1 MDSTEDTRKGLIAW
15 FARNSVAANLL
26 MLCIILLGLYTAF
39 DIRKQMFPQIEINWI
54 NVNIVYRGAAPQD
67 VEEAI
72 TVKLEE
78 ALASV
83 QGIKRLIT
91 RSNRGSASASIE
103 VMEEYEAQEVL
114 DEVKTA
120 VDSISSFPDGM
131 ERPMISRVKYRQEV
145 MYVSLFGDLNNF
157 DLKRMG
163 EEIYN
168 ELRALP
174 DVSIVDYYSGANY
187 EIAIEVSRDKLH
199 EYGFTFTE
207 IAQAV
212 RNWSTNQSAGQIRA
226 EDGFI
231 SVRVE
236 NQAYIGE
243 EFERLPLRTME
254 DGTTILLG
262 DVASVNDGFE
272 EGINYTKLDGH
283 NAVTFFIGATKDQS
297 ITDVSATVHE
307 YLAER
312 NQSLP
317 AGLHLTSWVD
327 LTYYLNGRLNMMLS
341 NMFWGGLLVF
351 GILALFLRMKL
362 AMWVMLG
369 LPVSFLGALMLL
381 PLSWVDVTI
390 NVGSLFAF
398 IMVLG
403 VVVDDAIV
411 IGESVHT
418 EIESKGQSIDN
429 VIRGAQKVA
438 TPATF
443 GVLTTCA
450 AFLPMV
456 LESGPMSAFPNA
468 IGYVVVLCLLFSL
481 VESKLIL
488 PAHLAHMKPVP
499 SDHKGGDHKGG
510 DQKGVNKQGIVTRV
524 QNAVSQTLQ
533 SFIDKRYTPA
543 LKWSLH
549 HRYIIMALFTAAIFI
564 TVGMFAGGLLKFVGT
579 PKVPHDFAVLKFE
592 MNPSTP
598 EQHTLDALF
607 AYDSMINA
615 VEADIQR
622 EFGQPM
628 IDKVYVSLQSR
639 TSAEIQ
645 AKLVDPEDRP
655 MDTFGLSARWRE
667 QLPKISGLKSLT
679 IVDNVPMGDATN
691 NGDVSFRIVGPN
703 LAELRL
709 ASADIREALAK
720 KEGVYE
726 IQDSEEQGVHE
737 ARFQLKPVAYSLG
750 LTNADVANQ
759 AAFSL
764 YGIEAQRIVRD
775 SEEIRVMVRYPES
788 ERNVLSAVEEV
799 LINTPAGSKVPL
811 REVADIELVD
821 GVNQIYRED
830 GQRAITVWATLDFS
844 KTQPV
849 TVAKELRASVF
860 SDIERQYP
868 KVSIEESGSLKEEMD
883 TFVDFFVNVAIILM
897 MIYVLL
903 ALPLRSYS
911 QPLMIMS
918 VIPFGIIGAIWG
930 HMIMGYDFS
939 SLSLFGIFATIGVV
953 VNDSLVLVDFVN
965 GARARGETL
974 HNAVIQAGRRRFRAV
989 ILTSLTT
996 FIGLL
1001 PIMFESSLQAK
1012 IVIPMAISLAYGVLF
1027 ATFVTLLLVPILYL
1041 VMHDI
1046 GYIRRKLGAWFFPY
1060 RSQKGSSEHYS

>member
-1 MDSTEDTRKGLIAW
+1 MESVDDTRKGIIAW

-26 MLCIILLGLYTAF
+26 MVVIVLVGLYSALTLQ
-39 DIRKQMFPQIEINWI
+39 KQMFPQIEINWI
-54 NVNIVYRGAAPQD
+54 NINITYRGAAPQD

-103 VMEEYEAQEVL
+103 VMDEYDAQEVL

-131 ERPMISRVKYRQEV
+131 ERPRVSRVKYRQEV
-145 MYVSLFGDLNNF
+145 MYVSLYGDLNNF

-163 EEIYN
+163 EEIYS
-168 ELRALP
+168 ELRSLP
-174 DVSIVDYYSGANY
+174 DISIVDYYSGSNY
-187 EIAIEVSRDKLH
+187 EIAIEVSRDKLY
-199 EYGFTFTE
+199 EYGLTFE
-207 IAQAV
+207 GIAQAV

-226 EDGFI
+226 QDGFI

-243 EFERLPLRTME
+243 EFERLPLRTLE

-272 EGINYTKLDGH
+272 EGINYTKLNGH
-283 NAVTFFIGATKDQS
+283 NAVTFFVGATKDQS
-297 ITDVSATVHE
+297 ITDVSQTVKD
-307 YLAER
+307 YIAER

-317 AGLHLTSWVD
+317 AGVHLAPWVD

-351 GILALFLRMKL
+351 GILALFLRIKL

-369 LPVSFLGALMLL
+369 LPVSFLGAMMLL
-381 PLSWVDVTI
+381 PMSWVDVTI

-411 IGESVHT
+411 IGESVHS
-418 EIESKGQSIDN
+418 EIEEKGQSIDN

-450 AFLPMV
+450 AFMPMV
-456 LESGPMSAFPNA
+456 LESGPNSAFPHA

-488 PAHLAHMKPVP
+488 PAHLAHMKPVSP
-499 SDHKGGDHKGG
+499 NSKGRID
-510 DQKGVNKQGIVTRV
+510 RL
-524 QNAVSQTLQ
+524 QTAIGNRLQ
-533 SFIDKRYTPA
+533 RFIDNQYTPGLQWA
-543 LKWSLH
+543 LNY
-549 HRYIIMALFTAAIFI
+549 RYVIMALFTAAILI
-564 TVGMFAGGLLKFVGT
+564 TVGMFAAGFLKFVGT
-579 PKVPHDFAVLKFE
+579 PKVPHDFAVVDIE
-592 MNPSTP
+592 MNASTP
-598 EQHTLDALF
+598 EQDTLKALL
-607 AYDSMINA
+607 AIESMINA
-615 VEADIQR
+615 VESDIQN
-622 EFGQPM
+622 EFDRPM
-628 IDKVYVSLQSR
+628 IEKLFVSMQSR
-639 TSAEIQ
+639 TEAEIQ
-645 AKLVDPEDRP
+645 AKLVDPEQRP
-655 MDTFGLSARWRE
+655 MDTFDLSARWRE
-667 QLPKISGLKSLT
+667 KMPEISGLKSLSV
-679 IVDNVPMGDATN
+679 IDSVQMSDGTN
-691 NGDVSFRIVGPN
+691 DGDVSFRVIGTD
-703 LAELRL
+703 LGQLRQ
-709 ASADIREALAK
+709 AAADIREAMGK
-720 KEGVYE
+720 MDGVYE
-726 IQDSEEQGVHE
+726 IQDSEQQGVKE
-737 ARFQLKPVAYSLG
+737 ARFSLKPVAYSLG
-750 LTNADVANQ
+750 LTTADVANQ
-759 AAFSL
+759 ASASL

-775 SEEIRVMVRYPES
+775 SEEIRVMVRYPET
-788 ERNVLSAVEEV
+788 ERNVLGAVDEV
-799 LINTPAGSKVPL
+799 LINTPTGGKVPL
-811 REVADIELVD
+811 KEVADITLVD

-830 GQRAITVWATLDFS
+830 GNRTITVWATLDFA
-844 KTQPV
+844 KTQPL
-849 TVAKELRASVF
+849 TVAGALEDTVF
-860 SDIERQYP
+860 KDIEQRYP
-868 KVSIEESGSLKEEMD
+868 QVSLEESGNLKEERE
-883 TFVDFFVNVAIILM
+883 TFTSFFVNILLILI

-903 ALPLRSYS
+903 ALPLRSYT

-930 HMIMGYDFS
+930 HVIMGYDFS
-939 SLSLFGIFATIGVV
+939 SLSLFGIFAAIGVV

-965 GARARGETL
+965 GARERGETL

-1012 IVIPMAISLAYGVLF
+1012 IVIPMAVSLAFGVLF
-1027 ATFVTLLLVPILYL
+1027 ATFVTLLLVPCLYL
-1041 VMHDI
+1041 VMHDF
-1046 GYIRRKLGAWFFPY
+1046 GYGMRKSKQWFLPYHGAH
-1060 RSQKGSSEHYS
+1060 RGVDHGSQKTS